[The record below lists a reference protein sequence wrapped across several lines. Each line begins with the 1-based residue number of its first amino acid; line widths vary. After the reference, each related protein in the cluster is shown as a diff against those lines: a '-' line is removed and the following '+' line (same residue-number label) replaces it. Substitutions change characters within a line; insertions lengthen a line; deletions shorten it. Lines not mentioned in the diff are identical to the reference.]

1 MAFKKTQSTS
11 FNPATIQV
19 NRGQGLRELGAS
31 IGQLGSAN
39 SSGVNNFINNRLNE
53 MESKEKKLGKKLGQ
67 TVDIIYEDRE
77 FTDEL
82 GNKRTHKVAASY
94 KRPDE
99 LLKTSWAASE
109 FDEYAADRYV
119 NQLAIN
125 AKQILSDE
133 KLLADERA
141 NTDITVAEHIAMYNK
156 NIREPISALLDTV
169 PKEFKPLVEDNFNK
183 QINQTEDLLATQH
196 LKRRRAFKNAEIQN
210 INGNWDKLS
219 FTLAMSNSKEYN
231 KQLGIVVE
239 KNKQAALQN
248 DPDARFFIKN
258 ELPTYQLLAQTSES
272 LQKYLNYKDN
282 DIKDVAR
289 VAENINKLRIGI
301 NMPGQTISLID
312 AKGNVETVDAKS
324 LGFTDVINSVDIGK
338 IDTELRTQSS
348 ILSNYVSAV
357 NTTNKNLTLIDES
370 LQFGAATDYTKKEYE
385 GLSIAIQDLDS
396 NESQKLI
403 NAYNNSFD
411 TPQKYTEKNI
421 ESDLELQNRYY
432 QFVANKTG
440 VLPYA
445 MSRRLS
451 QKVDALL
458 TTTPSPKSIS
468 DILGSTEFAFA
479 TSAIG
484 KSNDGDITAYK
495 MIDNIL
501 TEPQLEELNVLLHF
515 QDIYGNGAVEEYTKD
530 KILRNNKD
538 YQEKNNKTISDE
550 YQKSSGSSLTLDKK
564 IFEDITNEFS
574 DVLGFTDNVLTNNI
588 ITTVQ
593 KEVFRKLK
601 ITTGLS
607 YNSNLS
613 INIFKRMLGT
623 GQYGKSSLMTT
634 PGYAIDAN
642 AGDYNPGSDNIYSKF
657 PIEYYMKKSSAK
669 IKHENHMRENYNDSS
684 NIYNEVYDEIQ
695 KDIVDKVKQYKTTYN
710 EFEIEDDLVLGDNV
724 FFNLV
729 NAGNITRREQS
740 VYMLMYYPGGNPA
753 NDMRYVMDDNG
764 QYVTYTHSILQN
776 LLDKTV
782 SKFDYDNMIKNPDK
796 EPYFVR
802 PKLPHETYKEKE
814 SYGAPKGYKIV
825 SPGPQTFK
833 RKRNE

>member
-19 NRGQGLRELGAS
+19 NRGQGLRQLGAS
-31 IGQLGSAN
+31 IGELGSAN
-39 SSGVNNFINNRLNE
+39 SRGVNNFINNRLNE
-53 MESKEKKLGKKLGQ
+53 MEAKEKKLGKKLGQ

-82 GNKRTHKVAASY
+82 GNKKTHKVAASY

-99 LLKTSWAASE
+99 LLKTSWAATE
-109 FDEYAADRYV
+109 FDEYAADRYLG
-119 NQLAIN
+119 QLAIN
-125 AKQILSDE
+125 AKQILNDE
-133 KLLADERA
+133 KLLSDERA
-141 NTDITVAEHIAMYNK
+141 NVDITVAEHVALYNK
-156 NIREPISALLDTV
+156 NINEPIKALLDTV
-169 PKEFKPLVEDNFNK
+169 PSEFKALVEDNFNK
-183 QINQTEDLLATQH
+183 QINEQEDLLASQH
-196 LKRRRAFKNAEIQN
+196 LKRRRAFKNAETQN

-219 FTLAMSNSKEYN
+219 FTLAMSNSEEYN

-239 KNKQAALQN
+239 KNRQAALQN
-248 DPDARFFIKN
+248 DPDAIFFLKN
-258 ELPTYQLLAQTSES
+258 ELPTYQLLGQTSKNLS
-272 LQKYLNYKDN
+272 KYLNYKDN
-282 DIKDVAR
+282 DTQDVAR
-289 VAENINKLRIGI
+289 VAENINRLRIGI

-312 AKGNVETVDAKS
+312 AKGNVETVNAKS

-385 GLSIAIQDLDS
+385 GLSIAIQDLSS

-440 VLPYA
+440 VMPYA

-501 TEPQLEELNVLLHF
+501 TTPQLEELNVLLHF
-515 QDIYGNGAVEEYTKD
+515 QDIYGDSAIEEYTKD

-538 YQEKNNKTISDE
+538 YQEKTNKTISDE
-550 YQKSSGSSLTLDKK
+550 YQKTSGDSMTLNAK

-574 DVLGFTDNVLTNNI
+574 DVLGFTDNVVTNNM

-593 KEVFRKLK
+593 EEVFRKLK

-607 YNSNLS
+607 YDEDLS

-623 GQYGKSSLMTT
+623 GQYGKSELMTT

-642 AGDYNPGSDNIYSKF
+642 AGDYNPGSDDIYTKF

-669 IKHENHMRENYNDSS
+669 IKHENHMRENYNDNAS
-684 NIYNEVYDEIQ
+684 IYNEVYDEIQ
-695 KDIVDKVKQYKTTYN
+695 KDIDDKVKEYKTTNN
-710 EFEIEDDLVLGDNV
+710 EFKAEDDLVLGDNV

-753 NDMRYVMDDNG
+753 NGMRYVMDDNG

-782 SKFDYDNMIKNPDK
+782 SKFDYDYMIKNPDK

-802 PKLPHETYKEKE
+802 PKLPYE
-814 SYGAPKGYKIV
+814 
-825 SPGPQTFK
+825 
-833 RKRNE
+833 